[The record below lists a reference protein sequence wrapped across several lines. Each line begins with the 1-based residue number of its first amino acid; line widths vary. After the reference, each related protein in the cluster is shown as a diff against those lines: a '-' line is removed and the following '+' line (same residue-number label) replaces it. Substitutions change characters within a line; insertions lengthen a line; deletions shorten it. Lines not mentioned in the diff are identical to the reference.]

1 MWTDLAGVWIG
12 VGSLLLGVVP
22 ILFGVVRHKRG
33 RRVALRGRMGQR
45 VDIAR
50 NLREFSRR
58 IYQDGQNS
66 DLLLMNAVRYDRGDY
81 KRYQHNQRG
90 RLSLRGELFV
100 GGELGGLKHDGLEV
114 LSGRSAPGYH
124 DALEMLFV
132 PFDRIQWVNLEGDE
146 NFNRVIVYVTFM
158 GLFPAPESLS
168 YPVSR
173 NSYKPRDDGPE
184 HFMRLDGAPI
194 LATQGMRS
202 WSRAVRRWRSA
213 LRLDLADLRAE
224 RLRAR
229 QERQRRRG

>member
-1 MWTDLAGVWIG
+1 M
-12 VGSLLLGVVP
+12 
-22 ILFGVVRHKRG
+22 RHKRG

-66 DLLLMNAVRYDRGDY
+66 DIILMNAVRYDRGDY
-81 KRYQHNQRG
+81 KRYQLNQRG
-90 RLSLRGELFV
+90 QLSLRGELFV

-114 LSGRSAPGYH
+114 LSRRSAPGYP

-132 PFDRIQWVNLEGDE
+132 PFDRIQWVDLDGDE
-146 NFNRVIVYVTFM
+146 NFNRVIAYVTFM
-158 GLFPAPESLS
+158 GIFPAPESVS

-173 NSYKPRDDGPE
+173 KSYKPRDDGPE
-184 HFMRLDGAPI
+184 HFMRLDGAPV
-194 LATQGMRS
+194 LASQGPRS
-202 WSRAVRRWRSA
+202 WGRGVGRWRCA
-213 LRLDLADLRAE
+213 LTLDLADRRGE

-229 QERQRRRG
+229 QERQRRQG